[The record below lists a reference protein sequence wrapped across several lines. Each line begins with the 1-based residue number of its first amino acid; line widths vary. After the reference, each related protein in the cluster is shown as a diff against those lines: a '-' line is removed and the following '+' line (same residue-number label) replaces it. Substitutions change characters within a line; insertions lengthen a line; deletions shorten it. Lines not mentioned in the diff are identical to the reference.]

1 MSVIL
6 HLSTLVKRASTL
18 AAAALLIG
26 FSGLSTA
33 HAQDITDAE
42 LLAVVEAEQVL
53 NSVITAQGRFTQQ
66 DSLGGQASGE
76 VAIWRP
82 GRLRFDY
89 DAPSPTLI
97 LADGYF
103 VMSVDREL
111 ENVAHQRISR
121 SPLYFLLD
129 ERVEFTKGLN
139 LVDVVLGDQL
149 LEITVQRQGR
159 EDEGFLTLLFHP
171 QTKEL
176 LGWRTVDAQG
186 VTTLLQ
192 LEFMSYDVPMNE
204 ADFRLPAG
212 YGRDDRDRN

>member
-1 MSVIL
+1 MTF
-6 HLSTLVKRASTL
+6 TLPLRAGALRSALVLL
-18 AAAALLIG
+18 AALASLAAPL
-26 FSGLSTA
+26 A
-33 HAQDITDAE
+33 QAQDITDTE
-42 LLAVVEAEQVL
+42 LLAVIEAERVL
-53 NSVITAQGRFTQQ
+53 NNVITAQGRFTQQ
-66 DSLGGQASGE
+66 DSSGGQASGE

-139 LVDVVLGDQL
+139 LVDVVLGNQL

-171 QTKEL
+171 QTKAL

-192 LEFMSYDVPMNE
+192 LEFMSYGVPMTE
-204 ADFRLPAG
+204 DLFKLPAG
-212 YGRDDRDRN
+212 YGKDDRDRN

>member
-1 MSVIL
+1 MSVIV
-6 HLSTLVKRASTL
+6 HLSSSAKRAFTAATL
-18 AAAALLIG
+18 TFFMSFAAL
-26 FSGLSTA
+26 FQ
-33 HAQDITDAE
+33 AQAQGITDAE
-42 LLAVVEAEQVL
+42 LLAVVEAEQAL
-53 NSVITAQGRFTQQ
+53 NNVVTAQGRFTQQ

-97 LADGYF
+97 LADGFF

-129 ERVEFTKGLN
+129 QRVEFTKGLN

-192 LEFMSYDVPMNE
+192 LEFMSYGVPMNE

>member
-1 MSVIL
+1 MNALSF
-6 HLSTLVKRASTL
+6 LSTLLNRSLVAGVMGI
-18 AAAALLIG
+18 AALFAG
-26 FSGLSTA
+26 GA
-33 HAQDITDAE
+33 HAQNITDAE

-53 NSVITAQGRFTQQ
+53 NGVITAQGRFTQQ

-129 ERVEFTKGLN
+129 QRVEFTKGLN

-192 LEFMSYDVPMNE
+192 LEFMSYGVPMNE
-204 ADFRLPAG
+204 EAFRLPAG